1 MHSFPPHHFVKTGI
15 ASRFSVYFVQEFPTV
30 MLQGKRYFDIRN
42 NAFETVFGI
51 LFLLLRIVY
60 YLGVS
65 YMMRDIIFADYWFT
79 FSFVMVRVEM
89 CGHEWIH
96 PRSNPLAPTPRHA

>member
-1 MHSFPPHHFVKTGI
+1 MQSFASRPATSRHVVKTGI

-42 NAFETVFGI
+42 NTFETVFGI
-51 LFLLLRIVY
+51 LFLLLRIFY

-65 YMMRDIIFADYWFT
+65 YMMRDIIFADYFFT
-79 FSFVMVRVEM
+79 FSFVMVRVSM
-89 CGHEWIH
+89 CGPALTTPI
-96 PRSNPLAPTPRHA
+96 RPLCP